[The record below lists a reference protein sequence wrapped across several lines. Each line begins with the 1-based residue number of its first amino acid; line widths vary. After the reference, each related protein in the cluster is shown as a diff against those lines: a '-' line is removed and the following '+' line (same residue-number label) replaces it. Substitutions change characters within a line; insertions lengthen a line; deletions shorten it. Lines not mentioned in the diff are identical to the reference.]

1 MYISFLLN
9 NTITMTS
16 SSIFAGLPNHL
27 IRVII
32 KQGYSD
38 GIKEYW
44 DRDIPKEH
52 RVNNEK
58 IMYFIQGAAKYGQG
72 VDLHLMMQYDNFV
85 GIKTED
91 QSQRCIK
98 PNFTRQLRLYDTL
111 YKIPL
116 PNCSWKVHFPILQW
130 GLGSN
135 RHVWM
140 SSPMKY
146 IDINRLAIYRN
157 R

>member
-1 MYISFLLN
+1 
-9 NTITMTS
+9 MTS

-27 IRVII
+27 IRIII

-72 VDLHLMMQYDNFV
+72 VNRYLMLARGNFV
-85 GIKTED
+85 FRKIED

-98 PNFTRQLRLYDTL
+98 PSFTRQLRLYDTL
-111 YKIPL
+111 YNIPL

-140 SSPMKY
+140 SYNAFGHTRQLQRDLLTASQPV
-146 IDINRLAIYRN
+146 RQF
-157 R
+157 